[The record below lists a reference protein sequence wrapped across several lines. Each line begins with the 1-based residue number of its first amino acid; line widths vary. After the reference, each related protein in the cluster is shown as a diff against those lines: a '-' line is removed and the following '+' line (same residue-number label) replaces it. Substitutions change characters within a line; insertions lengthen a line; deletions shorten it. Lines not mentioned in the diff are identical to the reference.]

1 VLADWHWIQNVIFPL
16 VGMGMGGLVLF
27 GVYRTVNRVLDRRHE
42 VRQLGLGGGAAMG
55 AEVRRLEDRVA
66 VLEEQAQRV
75 QELEERLDFAE
86 RILAK
91 QGQRPLLGDH

>member
-1 VLADWHWIQNVIFPL
+1 VVTD
-16 VGMGMGGLVLF
+16 
-27 GVYRTVNRVLDRRHE
+27 
-42 VRQLGLGGGAAMG
+42 
-55 AEVRRLEDRVA
+55 EVRRLEDRVA
-66 VLEEQAQRV
+66 ALEDQAQRV

>member
-1 VLADWHWIQNVIFPL
+1 VLHDWVWVQNVIFPL
-16 VGMGMGGLVLF
+16 IGMGMGGFVLF
-27 GVYRTVNRVLDRRHE
+27 GIYRTVNRMLDRRHDA
-42 VRQLGLGGGAAMG
+42 RMLPGGGPMP
-55 AEVRRLEDRVA
+55 EEMRRLEDRVA
-66 VLEEQAQRV
+66 ALEEQGQRL

>member
-1 VLADWHWIQNVIFPL
+1 VLHDWIWVQNVIFPL
-16 VGMGMGGLVLF
+16 IGMGMGGFVLF
-27 GVYRTVNRVLDRRHE
+27 GIYRTVNRMLDRRHE
-42 VRQLGLGGGAAMG
+42 ARMLPGGAPMT
-55 AEVRRLEDRVA
+55 EEMRRLEDRVA
-66 VLEEQAQRV
+66 ALEEQGQRV

>member
-1 VLADWHWIQNVIFPL
+1 
-16 VGMGMGGLVLF
+16 
-27 GVYRTVNRVLDRRHE
+27 VNRALDRRQE
-42 VRQLGLGGGAAMG
+42 ARQLADGGAVTI
-55 AEVRRLEDRVA
+55 EVRRLEDRVA
-66 VLEEQAQRV
+66 ALEEQAQRV

>member
-1 VLADWHWIQNVIFPL
+1 MLADWIWIQNVIFPL
-16 VGMGMGGLVLF
+16 VGMGMGAFFLY
-27 GVYRTVNRVLDRRHE
+27 GVYRTVNRALDRRHE
-42 VRQLGLGGGAAMG
+42 ARQLAGGGVVTD
-55 AEVRRLEDRVA
+55 EVRRLEDRVA
-66 VLEEQAQRV
+66 ALEDQAQRV

>member
-1 VLADWHWIQNVIFPL
+1 MLADWIWVQNVIFPL

-27 GVYRTVNRVLDRRHE
+27 GIYRTVNRALDRRHE
-42 VRQLGLGGGAAMG
+42 ARQMAGGGALT

-66 VLEEQAQRV
+66 TLEEQNQRV

>member
-1 VLADWHWIQNVIFPL
+1 MFHDFVWVQNVVFPL
-16 VGMGMGGLVLF
+16 ILMGMGGFALF

-42 VRQLGLGGGAAMG
+42 SRSVGGAEDLR
-55 AEVRRLEDRVA
+55 AELRRLEDRIL
-66 VLEEQAQRV
+66 VLEDSTQRL

-86 RILAK
+86 RMLAK

>member
-1 VLADWHWIQNVIFPL
+1 MLSDWVWIQNVIFPL
-16 VGMGMGGLVLF
+16 IGMGMGTFVLY
-27 GVYRTVNRVLDRRHE
+27 GIYRTVNRALDRRHE
-42 VRQLGLGGGAAMG
+42 ARQMVGGGEMTV
-55 AEVRRLEDRVA
+55 EVRRLEDRVA
-66 VLEEQAQRV
+66 ALEEQSQRV